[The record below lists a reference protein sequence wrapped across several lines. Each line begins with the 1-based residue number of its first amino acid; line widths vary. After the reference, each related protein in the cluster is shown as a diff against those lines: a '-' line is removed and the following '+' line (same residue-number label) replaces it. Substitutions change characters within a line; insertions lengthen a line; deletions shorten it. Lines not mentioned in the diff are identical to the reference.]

1 MKLLFGDREHCPV
14 ILVSYLN
21 AVHKLTQKSPSLP
34 FPMVDQSGQAQGLV
48 T

>member
-1 MKLLFGDREHCPV
+1 MKLLFGDHEHCPV

-21 AVHKLTQKSPSLP
+21 VVHKLTQKSPSLP
-34 FPMVDQSGQAQGLV
+34 FPMVDQTGQGQGLV